1 MHAGDALSVCF
12 NTVAVLFLLEVDN
25 ITFDAALSE
34 RLRSVVEE
42 MGHVELSEAQTA
54 TLARTKPVHIVLI
67 VATVLGAVAIGGSS
81 GDAGWQAGF
90 SFPFLAFGLGDAVE
104 VFDGGRSGAEV
115 CKKVTKTTLA
125 MLLGFVGFTALNII
139 GVQ

>member
-42 MGHVELSEAQTA
+42 MGHVELSEAQTTA
-54 TLARTKPVHIVLI
+54 LARTKPVHIVLI
-67 VATVLGAVAIGGSS
+67 VATVLGAVAIGGQH
-81 GDAGWQAGF
+81 GGQGWLAGF
-90 SFPFLAFGLGDAVE
+90 TFPFLAFGLGDAVE

-115 CKKVTKTTLA
+115 CKRVTKTVGA
-125 MLLGFVGFTALNII
+125 MLLGFAGFTALNVI